1 MSSEIYGNNGE
12 YTYGTN
18 DHKFLSQLRNKGI
31 SQADLDA
38 LILNEQ
44 DIAKKAYDYNGVAN
58 PVSPNFRALMQNKG
72 ISQAELDALILN
84 DQDIAAKAY
93 DHNGV
98 ANPASPNFRAL
109 VQRQS
114 VPACDS
120 TGCKK
125 GSVIDSYDVPSLN
138 PDLRLGTEFQYG
150 AKLAQR

>member
-44 DIAKKAYDYNGVAN
+44 DIAD
-58 PVSPNFRALMQNKG
+58 
-72 ISQAELDALILN
+72 
-84 DQDIAAKAY
+84 KAY